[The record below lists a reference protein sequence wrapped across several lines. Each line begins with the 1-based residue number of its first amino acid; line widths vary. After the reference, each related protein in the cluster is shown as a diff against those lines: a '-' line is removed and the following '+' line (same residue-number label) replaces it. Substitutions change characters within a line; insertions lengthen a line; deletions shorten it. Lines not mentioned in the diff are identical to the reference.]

1 VTPFA
6 LEQPTA
12 ATLEKF
18 TGRTQRSGPDEVPAV
33 TIHLRF
39 AGLGNGVL
47 DMIAP
52 RLLQTLYEPK
62 GGDAQTPVEG
72 VPELRPILRCDGI
85 GRISPPA
92 KFEGWLVIIEHGPR
106 GEDGAIH
113 LSRAKIDEFH
123 FDLRDGA
130 VDMECRVGT
139 AAVEAEDVGLLWSL
153 QKQPIAV
160 SIRAPKPGASAA
172 PPAPPPAAAK
182 DPRQGDMLEEEEP
195 DATAVFAGMPP
206 AGPVLVDR
214 DSLPEEQRGLY
225 HDRWIIRDGEEETEF
240 EDRGEAEAELRAL
253 RQDSGLDPDT
263 GAPQPSPDSDG
274 APGAGDLLEP
284 KAQDAAAGSGGP

>member
-1 VTPFA
+1 MTPFQ
-6 LEQPTA
+6 LEQPTT

-39 AGLGNGVL
+39 AGLSNNVL

-62 GGDAQTPVEG
+62 GGEAQAVVEG
-72 VPELRPILRCDGI
+72 VPELRPILRCDAI

-92 KFEGWLVIIEHGPR
+92 MFVGWLVIIEHGSR
-106 GEDGAIH
+106 GEDSAIH

-153 QKQPIAV
+153 QKQTIAV
-160 SIRAPKPGASAA
+160 SILAPKPGESAA
-172 PPAPPPAAAK
+172 PPAPRPAAAK
-182 DPRQGDMLEEEEP
+182 DPRQADMLEL
-195 DATAVFAGMPP
+195 DATDAFAGMPP

-225 HDRWIIRDGEEETEF
+225 SERWIVRDGEEETEF
-240 EDRGEAEAELRAL
+240 EDRGEAEEELRAL
-253 RQDSGLDPDT
+253 REDSGLDPDT
-263 GAPQPSPDSDG
+263 GAPLPSEDSDG
-274 APGAGDLLEP
+274 EPVAVLEP
-284 KAQDAAAGSGGP
+284 KAQGAAGSSEP